1 MMAKETVTCEVTVI
15 NEQGLHLRPADALV
29 QLAQKFDA
37 DIELLHD
44 GACCDAKSILEVMAL
59 GAGPGAQ
66 LVIQARGLD
75 AKRAVDLLASAFQ
88 EGFDLVFSDN
98 SDGCDEVGTG

>member
-44 GACCDAKSILEVMAL
+44 GACCDAKSIL
-59 GAGPGAQ
+59 
-66 LVIQARGLD
+66 
-75 AKRAVDLLASAFQ
+75 
-88 EGFDLVFSDN
+88 
-98 SDGCDEVGTG
+98 